1 MTTGAMYGRNSFEI
15 ELAHNKPHVFKV
27 WVKINTPETVTTI
40 KKMDTSNWILLPQ
53 TMVDTMI

>member
-1 MTTGAMYGRNSFEI
+1 MYVRNSFEI

-27 WVKINTPETVTTI
+27 WVKINTPETVTTT